1 MSLLLLKALH
11 LIAMVCWFAGLFYL
25 PRLFVYHAMSEDQ
38 SSQERFQIMERKLYR
53 GIMTPAMLATLLFGS
68 WMLWQQP
75 AYLHALWMQ
84 IKLALVLCL
93 VIYHFI
99 CGAFVKK
106 LQQNPQLHT
115 HVYFR
120 WFNEVPVIFLIAI
133 ILLAVLRPV

>member
-38 SSQERFQIMERKLYR
+38 ASRERFHIMERKLYR

-68 WMLWQQP
+68 GMLLQQP
-75 AYLHALWMQ
+75 AYLHATWMQ
-84 IKLALVLCL
+84 VKLALVLCL
-93 VIYHFI
+93 VIYHHA
-99 CGAFVKK
+99 CGVYIHK
-106 LQQNPQLHT
+106 LQNNTHAHS

-120 WFNEVPVIFLIAI
+120 WFNEVPVIFLVAI
-133 ILLAVLRPV
+133 ILLAVFRPV

>member
-38 SSQERFQIMERKLYR
+38 ASQERFQIMERKLYR
-53 GIMTPAMLATLLFGS
+53 GIMTPAMLATLLFGG
-68 WMLWQQP
+68 WMLLQQP

-93 VIYHFI
+93 VIYHFV
-99 CGAFVKK
+99 CGGFVKK
-106 LQQNPQLHT
+106 LQSNAQLRT
-115 HVYFR
+115 HIYFR
-120 WFNEVPVIFLIAI
+120 WFNEVPVLFLIAI